1 LPRITNI
8 STSPYITG
16 TDLMTAFG
24 FLNTELRAVKNVVN
38 HLYDLTPKT
47 GSQITC
53 NSQTENYYSARI
65 RPEIRRSDIVV
76 ALVARDSTVHQK
88 IAGLLSALNIQISFY
103 KNGQS
108 LAKSHQLQRSH
119 CLIIET
125 ELDDMLG
132 VSLFK
137 KLLSANQGVP
147 PTIFITVRPGST
159 KEAVE
164 AMTLG
169 AVDYIEHPFF
179 ARQLINSLALAL
191 AA

>member
-1 LPRITNI
+1 VND
-8 STSPYITG
+8 S
-16 TDLMTAFG
+16 
-24 FLNTELRAVKNVVN
+24 AVHRK
-38 HLYDLTPKT
+38 
-47 GSQITC
+47 
-53 NSQTENYYSARI
+53 
-65 RPEIRRSDIVV
+65 IV
-76 ALVARDSTVHQK
+76 
-88 IAGLLSALNIQISFY
+88 GLLSTLNIQLTCHRR
-103 KNGQS
+103 GHS

-132 VSLFK
+132 VALFK
-137 KLLSANQGVP
+137 QLLSTNHGVP

-159 KEAVE
+159 AEAVE

-179 ARQLINSLALAL
+179 ARQLISSLELAL

>member
-1 LPRITNI
+1 MVSHFYDLALKASSLDIKNLQSAIPK
-8 STSPYITG
+8 SATSPAIKK
-16 TDLMTAFG
+16 A
-24 FLNTELRAVKNVVN
+24 
-38 HLYDLTPKT
+38 
-47 GSQITC
+47 
-53 NSQTENYYSARI
+53 
-65 RPEIRRSDIVV
+65 SDIVV
-76 ALVARDSTVHQK
+76 ALVASDSAVHRK
-88 IAGLLSALNIQISFY
+88 IVGLLSTLNIQITCHSS
-103 KNGQS
+103 GHS

-132 VSLFK
+132 VALFK
-137 KLLSANQGVP
+137 QLLSNNHGVP

-159 KEAVE
+159 AEAVE

-179 ARQLINSLALAL
+179 TRQLVNSLALAL

>member
-1 LPRITNI
+1 
-8 STSPYITG
+8 
-16 TDLMTAFG
+16 M
-24 FLNTELRAVKNVVN
+24 VN

-53 NSQTENYYSARI
+53 NSQTENYYSASI

-76 ALVARDSTVHQK
+76 ALVASDSAVHQK
-88 IAGLLSALNIQISFY
+88 IVGLLSRLNIQITCHRS
-103 KNGQS
+103 GRS

-119 CLIIET
+119 CLTIET

-132 VSLFK
+132 VALFK
-137 KLLSANQGVP
+137 QLLSNNHGVP

-159 KEAVE
+159 AEAVE

-179 ARQLINSLALAL
+179 AWQLISSLELAL